1 MISNWMDITILVTKI
16 LGVYLVVS
24 GLFLIVKGKT
34 IPHLLKDFFNHPA
47 IVYLTGIILIFLSS
61 MYLIQY
67 NIWDG
72 SWKVIAT
79 IFAWIVMLKGLAYIF
94 VPNMLNEMAIK
105 KFKGAF
111 STYGVIAIIVSV
123 YLFLLK

>member
-1 MISNWMDITILVTKI
+1 MDITILVTKI

-111 STYGVIAIIVSV
+111 STYGVIAIIVGV

>member
-1 MISNWMDITILVTKI
+1 MDITILVIKI

-24 GLFLIVKGKT
+24 GLFLIIKGKT
-34 IPHLLKDFFNHPA
+34 IPHLLKDFFDHPA

-67 NIWDG
+67 NIWNG
-72 SWKVIAT
+72 TWQVLVT

-94 VPNMLNEMAIK
+94 VPQLLSEASIK
-105 KFKGAF
+105 KSRSLFGV
-111 STYGVIAIIVSV
+111 YGVVAIAIGL
-123 YLFLLK
+123 YLFFLK